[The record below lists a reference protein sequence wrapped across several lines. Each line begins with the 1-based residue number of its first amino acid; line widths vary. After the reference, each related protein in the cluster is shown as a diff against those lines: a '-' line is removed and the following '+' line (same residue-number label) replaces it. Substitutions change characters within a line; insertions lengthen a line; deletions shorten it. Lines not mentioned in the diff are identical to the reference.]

1 MTNRLS
7 IIIPVYNSASYIERC
22 VKSIMTQRVS
32 HWCFEL
38 ILIND
43 GSTDKSDAV
52 CQRLSEQYKEI
63 IYCTQ
68 INKGTSAA
76 RNTGLDIA
84 TGDYVWF
91 VDSDDSIA
99 SDAIIPIMHVL
110 EDEYPEILAFNYCH
124 ETNRGFEEI
133 KCISSEIN
141 EPVGDYLL
149 ANKSLYLWN
158 KVYRKD
164 ILKGVRF
171 LEGTKNIEDFLF
183 NIEVMSGI
191 DTVLCI
197 PLCGYCYNT
206 CNQNSTSRSL
216 SKRNLIKLSQDSFL
230 VHDRLSLVAN
240 DSERHSAVIRKLQS
254 FSIAGHLFS
263 LFRFYNLRHVHRAL
277 ERYSAL
283 KLYPFSYTD
292 NMKANI
298 LIWMLNRNSIRK
310 LISVLSK

>member
-1 MTNRLS
+1 
-7 IIIPVYNSASYIERC
+7 
-22 VKSIMTQRVS
+22 MTQRVS

-43 GSTDKSDAV
+43 GSTDNSNAV
-52 CQRLSEQYKEI
+52 CRRLSEQYEEI
-63 IYCTQ
+63 RYRTQ
-68 INKGTSAA
+68 ENKGTSAA
-76 RNTGLDIA
+76 RNAGLDIA

-91 VDSDDSIA
+91 VDSDDSIP
-99 SDAIIPIMHVL
+99 SGVMKQITHVL
-110 EDEYPEILAFNYCH
+110 ENKHPEIVTFNYLQ
-124 ETNRGFEEI
+124 ETHAGLKVIECF
-133 KCISSEIN
+133 SSEKK
-141 EPVGDYLL
+141 ESVDDYLL
-149 ANKSLYLWN
+149 ANKSLFLWN
-158 KVYRKD
+158 KLYRRD
-164 ILKGVRF
+164 ILNGIRF

-183 NIEVMSGI
+183 NIEVISKVNTI
-191 DTVLCI
+191 LCI
-197 PLCGYCYNT
+197 PLFGYCYNI

-230 VHDRLSLVAN
+230 VHDRLSLIAN
-240 DSERHSAVIRKLQS
+240 ESEFHSDVIRKLQS

-298 LIWMLNRNSIRK
+298 LIWMLNCNSIRK
-310 LISVLSK
+310 LISVLSKLN